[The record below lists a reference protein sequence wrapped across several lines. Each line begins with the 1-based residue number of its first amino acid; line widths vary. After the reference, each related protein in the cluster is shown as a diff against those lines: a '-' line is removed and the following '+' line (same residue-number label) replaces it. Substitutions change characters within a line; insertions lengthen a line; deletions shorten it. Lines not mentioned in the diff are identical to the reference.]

1 MDQQTFPEADRVS
14 HDETVGP
21 RGNDV
26 PLRDYTGVDLQN
38 LAARTTHPVLR
49 DVLAR
54 LAART
59 GSPGDI
65 VAYYEDSAG
74 EPPTVTQA

>member
-14 HDETVGP
+14 HDATVGP
-21 RGNDV
+21 RGNDF
-26 PLRDYTGVDLQN
+26 PLRDYSGVDLQD
-38 LAARTTHPVLR
+38 LTARTNHPVLR

-59 GSPGDI
+59 GSPGDS

-74 EPPTVTQA
+74 EPPTASQ

>member
-1 MDQQTFPEADRVS
+1 MDKQTFPEADRVS

-26 PLRDYTGVDLQN
+26 PLRDYSGVDLQD
-38 LAARTTHPVLR
+38 LADHTTHPVLR

-54 LAART
+54 LTART
-59 GSPGDI
+59 GSPGDS

-74 EPPTVTQA
+74 EPPTATRA